1 MGKDGEDDDP
11 GGPVEEVAGEAKGP
25 DVDQD
30 GDLLVDADEAE
41 HGQDGI
47 QGVDHEGQ
55 HAKQQDLL
63 VEVLQSVLPDV
74 EAEDGHCVP
83 EKKEY
88 KKEN

>member
-1 MGKDGEDDDP
+1 MQESDTCVDCCQQNSDLVRDREGVGKDGEDDDP

-30 GDLLVDADEAE
+30 GDLLVDADEAK

-55 HAKQQDLL
+55 HAKQ
-63 VEVLQSVLPDV
+63 
-74 EAEDGHCVP
+74 
-83 EKKEY
+83 
-88 KKEN
+88 